1 MLFELNKQQYNTTYE
16 TIGELYSIKLIT
28 VNEKIQLMKLMEQLL
43 YGNMNKANEIY
54 QSMNMY
60 LHEQVERILNALN
73 ED

>member
-1 MLFELNKQQYNTTYE
+1 MLFELNKQQYNTTYD

-43 YGNMNKANEIY
+43 YGNMSKANGMYEN
-54 QSMNMY
+54 MNMY

>member
-43 YGNMNKANEIY
+43 YGNLGKANEMY
-54 QSMNMY
+54 ENMNIY